1 MLRDFYRLKRR
12 KSRWHQ
18 LVGLLLLCALVA
30 LLMVMMRA
38 CSDQFSGP
46 YDTGYHPMDMQRK
59 QGNNF

>member
-12 KSRWHQ
+12 KSRRHR
-18 LVGLLLLCALVA
+18 LAGLLLLCLSVA
-30 LLMVMMRA
+30 VLLVMMRA

-59 QGNNF
+59 QGNNL